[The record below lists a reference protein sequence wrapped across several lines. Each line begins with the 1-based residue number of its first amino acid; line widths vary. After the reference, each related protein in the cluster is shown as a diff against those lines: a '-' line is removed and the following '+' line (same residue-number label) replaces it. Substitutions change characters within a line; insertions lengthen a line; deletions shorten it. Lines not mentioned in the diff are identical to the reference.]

1 MKVKELIKELEKF
14 DEDMEV
20 QYDYEPY
27 CGTMPIKEVST
38 QNEDYE
44 SNEKQVVVIS

>member
-20 QYDYEPY
+20 QYDDVEEYN
-27 CGTMPIKEVST
+27 TVPITKVYILRECY
-38 QNEDYE
+38 DLFRR
-44 SNEKQVVVIS
+44 KVVALS